1 MPCRIIA
8 VANQKGGTGKT
19 STTLSLGV
27 ALARR
32 QKRVLLVDAD
42 PQGDLTKSLGWADPD
57 ALGVTLANHIQAAID
72 GEDPD
77 PRAGILRHDEGV
89 DLMPANIDL
98 AGLEMAMFMAM
109 SRERLLGTWASL
121 LKESYDYLF
130 VDCPASLGIIPVNAF
145 AAADGVLIPVSAE
158 FLPASAMTDLLK
170 SVERVRRQINPSLE
184 VEGILVTLFDGRNNL
199 ARGRAHR
206 ARAVRGHLPGVRHGG
221 PPRGLGGGVARVRHE
236 HLLLRRGRQGG
247 RGLRA
252 PRRGG
257 AAPWLGRR

>member
-1 MPCRIIA
+1 MPCRTIA

-32 QKRVLLVDAD
+32 GRRVLLVDAD

-57 ALGVTLANHIQAAID
+57 ALDVTLANHIQAAID
-72 GEDPD
+72 GEGLD
-77 PRAGILRHDEGV
+77 PRKGILRHDEGV

-109 SRERLLGTWASL
+109 SRERLIASWTAP
-121 LKESYDYLF
+121 LKDDYDYLF
-130 VDCPASLGIIPVNAF
+130 IDCPATLGIIPVNAL
-145 AAADGVLIPVSAE
+145 AAANGVLIPVSAE
-158 FLPASAMTDLLK
+158 YLPAFAMTGLLK

-199 ARGRAHR
+199 AKEVEQTVREQFGGAYRVFDTVVP
-206 ARAVRGHLPGVRHGG
+206 RAVSAAESPASGTSVFAYDGGGKAAEAFARLAEEVLRHG
-221 PPRGLGGGVARVRHE
+221 
-236 HLLLRRGRQGG
+236 
-247 RGLRA
+247 
-252 PRRGG
+252 
-257 AAPWLGRR
+257 